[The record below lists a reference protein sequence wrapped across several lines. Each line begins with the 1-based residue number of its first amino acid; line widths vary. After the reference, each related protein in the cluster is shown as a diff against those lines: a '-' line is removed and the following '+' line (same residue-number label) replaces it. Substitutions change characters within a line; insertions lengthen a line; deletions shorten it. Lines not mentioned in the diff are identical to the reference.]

1 MSVSCWITRTNHPT
15 FGVWYWTKVHFNTTS
30 YGSAWNRLLS
40 SLKICCS
47 SFLVFHWEQTRKKTT
62 ILPSFQNVYKVF
74 LTFFYFLSIFSLGL
88 NAKTLS
94 AKNRHLM
101 ERNNRRSL
109 LCICNRKKYLHKNTI
124 TAYLLDFRL
133 LPCRIWTGMIIKF
146 SLETFRFTKQ
156 KISKLISLE
165 MESSFFMISINMEML
180 QLLSLLC
187 YPHINELNGHATTI
201 PIAGQFH

>member
-1 MSVSCWITRTNHPT
+1 MVQHETVFFHRLKYATHHSWFFIANKRERKQQYYRH
-15 FGVWYWTKVHFNTTS
+15 FRMFTKFS
-30 YGSAWNRLLS
+30 LL
-40 SLKICCS
+40 
-47 SFLVFHWEQTRKKTT
+47 
-62 ILPSFQNVYKVF
+62 
-74 LTFFYFLSIFSLGL
+74 FFYFLSIFSLGL

>member
-40 SLKICCS
+40 SLKICYS
-47 SFLVFHWEQTRKKTT
+47 SFLVFHCVQTRKKTT

-74 LTFFYFLSIFSLGL
+74 LTFFLLSLHLFTRFECENSPQ
-88 NAKTLS
+88 KTD
-94 AKNRHLM
+94 M